1 MTKNKQQK
9 NALLTILCV
18 LALAAFGAAMVWLH
32 YQQLCSPG
40 GGDDPYTSDLGQH
53 LAFAQRGMVYSTVS
67 LLIGPAYA
75 LGGKL
80 GISLLLGVFHLAAV
94 AVFAWGLKAAVP
106 AWCLPVRLLASLIV
120 NLAQAVY
127 IPRGGYWYQGTITG
141 TIYHNTTYIML
152 APFALLAVL
161 WFYRAWQGIDGKISL
176 RDWLIY
182 TLFLTAA
189 TAFKANLIFAFAP
202 ALLVLLIADFIRT
215 RAKNIGN
222 EVLMGCSVF
231 PGVGLCILEATVLFT
246 EEGSGL
252 RLIFTTEF
260 DRHAM
265 LWGVFNEPALLGLVR
280 SLPFVAAV
288 ALLLRRQAFGS
299 FRYKF
304 SLFMFAIAMA
314 EALLLVEG
322 GERLYHANLWWGPFI
337 CFWVLWLESVGI
349 FFKQLLAEPK
359 SAGTLT
365 CGAALSWHVISGVC
379 YLVRLMQGIS
389 YNVPILTYHIG
400 F

>member
-1 MTKNKQQK
+1 MTQTRKKR
-9 NALLTILCV
+9 LLWTICL
-18 LALAAFGAAMVWLH
+18 LALALFAAAMVWLH
-32 YQQLCSPG
+32 YQQLYATG
-40 GGDDPYTSDLGQH
+40 RGEDPYTSDLGQH
-53 LAFAQRGMVYSTVS
+53 LYFAQHGMVYSATS

-80 GISLLLGVFHLAAV
+80 GISLLLGAFHLAAV

-106 AWCLPVRLLASLIV
+106 AWCLPARLLASLIV

-161 WFYRAWQGIDGKISL
+161 WFYRVWQGIDGKINL

-182 TLFLTAA
+182 TLLLTAA

-246 EEGSGL
+246 DEGSGL

-349 FFKQLLAEPK
+349 FFKQLLAKPQ
-359 SAGTLT
+359 SAGTLA
-365 CGAALSWHVISGVC
+365 CGAALSWHIISGVC

>member
-1 MTKNKQQK
+1 MTQTRKKR
-9 NALLTILCV
+9 LLWTICL
-18 LALAAFGAAMVWLH
+18 LALALFAAAMVWLH
-32 YQQLCSPG
+32 YQQLYATG
-40 GGDDPYTSDLGQH
+40 RGEDPYTSDLGQH
-53 LAFAQRGMVYSTVS
+53 LYFAQHGMVYSATS

-80 GISLLLGVFHLAAV
+80 GISLLLGAFHLAAV

-106 AWCLPVRLLASLIV
+106 AWCLPARLLASLIV

-127 IPRGGYWYQGTITG
+127 IPRGGYWDQGTITG

-161 WFYRAWQGIDGKISL
+161 WFYRVWQGIDGKINL

-182 TLFLTAA
+182 TLLLTAA

-246 EEGSGL
+246 DEGSGL

-349 FFKQLLAEPK
+349 FFKQLLAKPQ
-359 SAGTLT
+359 SAGTLA
-365 CGAALSWHVISGVC
+365 CGAALSWHIISGVC